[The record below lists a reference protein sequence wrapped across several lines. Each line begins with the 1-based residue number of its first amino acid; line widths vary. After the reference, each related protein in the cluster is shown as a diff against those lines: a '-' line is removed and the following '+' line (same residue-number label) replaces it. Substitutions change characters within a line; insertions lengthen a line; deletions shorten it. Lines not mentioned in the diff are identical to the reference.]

1 MANSLLI
8 TGTDTGVGKTVL
20 TAALTAY
27 WQTHVTHQKVA
38 VFKPIQ
44 SGIGDLEFYQE
55 HFELEQSAEDITP
68 LKYEH
73 PLAPP
78 VAADLAGGSVDLEK
92 VWKKLRYLQ
101 QEFDQIF
108 VEGVGGLGTPI
119 THELTVADIARD
131 WRFPTLLVVPVRLG
145 SIGQTIA
152 NIALARASKIDIKG
166 IVLSASSQEALE
178 DSRELTPPEMLEQFT
193 HIPVLGML
201 PPIQDWNNTEE
212 LSQAASQL
220 DLEKIFQI

>member
-27 WQTHVTHQKVA
+27 WQAHRSHQKVA
-38 VFKPIQ
+38 IFKPIQ
-44 SGIGDLEFYQE
+44 SGIGDREFYQE
-55 HFELEQSAEDITP
+55 HFTLEQSAEDITP
-68 LKYEH
+68 LQYEH

-78 VAADLAGGSVDLEK
+78 IAADLAGSTVDLAK
-92 VWKKLRYLQ
+92 VWHKLQKLQ

-119 THELTVADIARD
+119 THELTVADLARD
-131 WRFPTLLVVPVRLG
+131 WRLPILLVVPVRLG

-152 NIALARASKIDIKG
+152 NIALARSSKIDVKG
-166 IVLSASSQEALE
+166 IVLSASTPEAVLQSQ
-178 DSRELTPPEMLEQFT
+178 DLTPAGMLEQFT
-193 HIPVLGML
+193 HIPVIGML
-201 PPIQDWNNTEE
+201 PPIQDWNNSQE
-212 LSQAASQL
+212 LSQAAAQL
-220 DLEKIFQI
+220 NLEKVFNF